1 MPWGSVMRERGSH
14 VPAMLTV
21 ACALVAIVCC
31 AAVGWCGEKKTWQA
45 GTVLEVKAHDQQ
57 PGSDG
62 AAKGYDIS
70 VKVGKKIY
78 VALYTAENNE
88 PEPDYYVGMRRT
100 VLIDGDTLKF
110 NDLLGHTHS
119 LRILSSKDAPPDSK

>member
-1 MPWGSVMRERGSH
+1 MHERGSH
-14 VPAMLTV
+14 VPAKTAV
-21 ACALVAIVCC
+21 ICALIAILCC
-31 AAVGWCGEKKTWQA
+31 AGVRSSGEKKAWQA
-45 GTVLEVKAHDQQ
+45 GTILTVKAHEQQ
-57 PGSDG
+57 PGD